1 MTSSLEMCETCKWLQ
16 GIACSHPDLDTM
28 PYEKGCSFWEA
39 IESPGKLT
47 AEEIRRGILSKSMSR
62 DQRAQ
67 FEVACKENEARR
79 KAGRRITQISSHQG
93 GVWALCDDGTLWLG
107 SYQRKEW
114 EEMPPIPLA
123 CDVPEVPEPKAP
135 ERRILLVTHKKNDER
150 VRKSGDKV
158 TLIKPA
164 DLDRLTRGCEFD
176 HVIFDEGIRYHDV
189 AEHLYMILLRM
200 RNGTLESS
208 KDFFAK
214 SGFLSFSDVIKR
226 SGEIS

>member
-1 MTSSLEMCETCKWLQ
+1 MTSSLEMCETCKWLA
-16 GIACSHPDLDTM
+16 GIQCTHPELDKM
-28 PYEKGCSFWEA
+28 PYEKGCSYWEA
-39 IESPGKLT
+39 TESPGKLT

-79 KAGRRITQISSHQG
+79 KAGRRIAQISSHQG

-176 HVIFDEGIRYHDV
+176 HVIFDDGIKY
-189 AEHLYMILLRM
+189 
-200 RNGTLESS
+200 
-208 KDFFAK
+208 
-214 SGFLSFSDVIKR
+214 SDVEEHIDELAKR
-226 SGEIS
+226 IGNATTERPAGFFRRQEI